1 MATCVLFFRLTMAK
15 QRARKPEKIAQI
27 RAQMRAHV
35 QECAICSGR
44 VMVYRKPRGRKILLS
59 IKK

>member
-1 MATCVLFFRLTMAK
+1 MATCGELFQLTMAK
-15 QRARKPEKIAQI
+15 QRARKPERIAKI

-35 QECAICSGR
+35 RECDICSGR
-44 VMVYRKPRGRKILLS
+44 VVIYRKPRGRKILLS